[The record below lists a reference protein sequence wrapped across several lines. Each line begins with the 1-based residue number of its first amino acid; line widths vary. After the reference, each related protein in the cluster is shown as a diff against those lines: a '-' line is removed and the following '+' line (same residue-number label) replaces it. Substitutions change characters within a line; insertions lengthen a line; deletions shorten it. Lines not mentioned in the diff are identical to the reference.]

1 MPMPL
6 KMRRMQDAVRSLPRT
21 DPSDFNPQNL
31 HLVDQEMRRPDAQSQ
46 EQQAIL
52 AQERKRLEAMQGQR
66 MQQAAMQQFQQR
78 LQQRMNPRIG
88 TQEDTDPQALK
99 MFQLMQQMKMVKGQ
113 SW

>member
-1 MPMPL
+1 
-6 KMRRMQDAVRSLPRT
+6 MQQAV
-21 DPSDFNPQNL
+21 QNL
-31 HLVDQEMRRPDAQSQ
+31 DSTAMRGATEQDDLNPSNLRQIDQQMRHPSAQSQ

-113 SW
+113 GW